1 MKKLYKII
9 VLNAAPKSSHS
20 SIETYLIAEN
30 DEQVFAYIDDNLNN
44 NHWTE
49 DCQDVALYNEYGNK
63 IGTESFQKHVIRN
76 RGDLDDDWGDAY
88 YGVTKYAWEQGVPI
102 SDSDIEVLV
111 RLGIAKVYNS

>member
-1 MKKLYKII
+1 M
-9 VLNAAPKSSHS
+9 
-20 SIETYLIAEN
+20 
-30 DEQVFAYIDDNLNN
+30 
-44 NHWTE
+44 
-49 DCQDVALYNEYGNK
+49 
-63 IGTESFQKHVIRN
+63 HVIRN